1 MISLLLLLSSWNQG
15 NAILAFRPGGTG
27 LSPPTLSLS
36 LSVTQKNSRRKV
48 LDLLKLLPHA
58 ELHSVEN
65 FLFGILP
72 IGSQESLRTLVL
84 ITDDISNLHILE
96 DNGGLEE
103 KRNST
108 NIRWTLMRVSTESL
122 GKYQLR
128 LDKEVERVHLLL
140 VGLREEWN
148 TSNK

>member
-27 LSPPTLSLS
+27 LSPPRSLSLS
-36 LSVTQKNSRRKV
+36 LSVTQKNSCRKV

-72 IGSQESLRTLVL
+72 IGSQESFRTLVL

-108 NIRWTLMRVSTESL
+108 NVRWTLMRVFTESF

-140 VGLREEWN
+140 VGLREGV
-148 TSNK
+148 K

>member
-1 MISLLLLLSSWNQG
+1 MMLSVFVRERERVAQIFYGENDFSPASPFLVKSRKCNFSFQ
-15 NAILAFRPGGTG
+15 TG
-27 LSPPTLSLS
+27 RHRTVPPTLSLSLS
-36 LSVTQKNSRRKV
+36 LSVTQKNSCRKV

-108 NIRWTLMRVSTESL
+108 KVR
-122 GKYQLR
+122 
-128 LDKEVERVHLLL
+128 
-140 VGLREEWN
+140 
-148 TSNK
+148 